1 MTFNSPWWSVELPP
15 HWQGHSA
22 RKNGEIVTDQDLR
35 ALTEDRRDPAAEIN
49 RVIVGAFSGF
59 SANCMKGG
67 MFWVEWWLRL
77 EDLMMYVT
85 YNVVQGSEAEF
96 DVVQSIL
103 ASVLKKSPA
112 N

>member
-1 MTFNSPWWSVELPP
+1 
-15 HWQGHSA
+15 
-22 RKNGEIVTDQDLR
+22 
-35 ALTEDRRDPAAEIN
+35 
-49 RVIVGAFSGF
+49 
-59 SANCMKGG
+59 MKGG